1 MKRMTIGS
9 LLALVFLFSFLATP
23 NAEMAKE
30 GTESTI
36 EYFHGTHQSLAMEKE
51 SVQMNWEVWG
61 VIVSDT
67 VEGLFHNLSFHC
79 LGGLYAVKGVF
90 DNETGMCEY
99 TRPNGDKVYTTFK
112 AAGEFDKPIKGRATI
127 IGGTGEVK
135 NISGTME
142 YETNLLRPAAE
153 GTFQGY
159 VKNKWHWK
167 IP

>member
-1 MKRMTIGS
+1 MTIAS

-36 EYFHGTHQSLAMEKE
+36 DYYHGTHQALAMEEE
-51 SVQMNWEVWG
+51 SVQVNWEVWG

-90 DNETGMCEY
+90 KETGLCEY
-99 TRPNGDKVYTTFK
+99 TRPNGDKIYMTFK
-112 AAGEFDKPIKGRATI
+112 ADGEFGKPSKGSVTI

-135 NISGTME
+135 NITGSGE
-142 YETNLLRPAAE
+142 YESNQLRSSAK

-159 VKNKWHWK
+159 ANTKWHWK

>member
-1 MKRMTIGS
+1 MKRMTIAS

-36 EYFHGTHQSLAMEKE
+36 EYFHGTHQSLAMEEE
-51 SVQMNWEVWG
+51 SVQVIWEVWG
-61 VIVSDT
+61 VSVSDT

-79 LGGLYAVKGVF
+79 LGGLYAAKGVYK
-90 DNETGMCEY
+90 DDTGLCEY

-112 AAGEFDKPIKGRATI
+112 AAGEFGKPIKGRATI

-135 NISGTME
+135 NISGSGE
-142 YETNLLRPAAE
+142 YETNILRPAAE

-159 VKNKWHWK
+159 VNA
-167 IP
+167 

>member
-1 MKRMTIGS
+1 MTIAS

-30 GTESTI
+30 GTESAKA
-36 EYFHGTHQSLAMEKE
+36 YFHGTHQSLAMEEE
-51 SVQMNWEVWG
+51 SVQVIWEVWG
-61 VIVSDT
+61 VSVSDT

-79 LGGLYAVKGVF
+79 LGAVYAVKGVF

-112 AAGEFDKPIKGRATI
+112 AAGEFGKPIKGRATI

-135 NISGTME
+135 NISGSME
-142 YETNLLRPAAE
+142 YETNILRPAAE

-159 VKNKWHWK
+159 VNKKWHWK

>member
-9 LLALVFLFSFLATP
+9 LLALVFLFNFLATP

-36 EYFHGTHQSLAMEKE
+36 EYFHGTHQALAMEEE
-51 SVQMNWEVWG
+51 SVQVIFEVWG
-61 VIVSDT
+61 VSVSDT

-79 LGGLYAVKGVF
+79 LGGLYAVKGVYK
-90 DNETGMCEY
+90 ETGLCEY
-99 TRPNGDKVYTTFK
+99 TRPNGDKVYITLK
-112 AAGEFDKPIKGRATI
+112 GEGEFGKPSKGSVTI

-135 NISGTME
+135 NITGSGE
-142 YETNLLRPAAE
+142 YESNQLRSAAK

-159 VKNKWHWK
+159 ANTKWHWK